1 MVSVPLHIENQNLF
15 HLFILITLFYF
26 YLLYMI
32 ILFFSASLCPD
43 CSHVSKTYNFW
54 SMCRTF
60 WTLTVIPQLLLMAA
74 LQDVHQPG
82 IGYLRRKWKDKGL
95 STWQR
100 LTEVEKIL
108 AETLGHQ
115 LDFPQGSFSAT
126 MSTAVTV
133 KIFILLV
140 LQHKPTKP

>member
-1 MVSVPLHIENQNLF
+1 MQDFLNS
-15 HLFILITLFYF
+15 
-26 YLLYMI
+26 
-32 ILFFSASLCPD
+32 
-43 CSHVSKTYNFW
+43 
-54 SMCRTF
+54 
-60 WTLTVIPQLLLMAA
+60 TVIPQLLLMAA

-115 LDFPQGSFSAT
+115 LDPTRIFFGHNVHGSDSKDIY
-126 MSTAVTV
+126 STCP
-133 KIFILLV
+133 
-140 LQHKPTKP
+140 PTQTYQTLMQESLSSL